1 MEIVNRKA
9 RYNYFIHKEIEA
21 GIVLSGTE
29 IKSIRNGS
37 ANFNDAYVIIK
48 NGEAYVIN
56 MYIAPY
62 KNGTLFNKDERRNR
76 KLLLHK
82 DEIKK
87 LETKTKEK
95 SYTIVPLKLYFK
107 NNKAKVLIGLASGK
121 KLYDKRETIKQR
133 DLKRME
139 K

>member
-1 MEIVNRKA
+1 
-9 RYNYFIHKEIEA
+9 
-21 GIVLSGTE
+21 
-29 IKSIRNGS
+29 
-37 ANFNDAYVIIK
+37 
-48 NGEAYVIN
+48 

-62 KNGTLFNKDERRNR
+62 KDGTLFNKDERRNR